1 MKNKITIALIIF
13 LLIENKN
20 LLAQNNLP
28 NGEVSQNMDV
38 LYLKNG
44 SVLRGTLQRY
54 SPKGDTLYF
63 LNRNGL
69 SMAVSENIIKKIV
82 QYDAQ
87 VLHYEKPYLFR
98 EKGIWGAITVNGMLG
113 RTGSDN
119 SPTLGTGIT
128 GVIGWRENRWQN
140 WGIGVSYDQ
149 YYIGSGNSAMLATFA
164 EWRGMLRA
172 SRVSE
177 VFSVSAGWGVPL
189 SEVPNTGWAVSDNK
203 NVSGGFYFH
212 PAIGW
217 RIGASSRYN
226 FIFDVGVRF
235 QNAIYR
241 SENTWLSRDY
251 HVLHRRSVVRLGIL
265 F

>member
-1 MKNKITIALIIF
+1 MKNKIVIALMF
-13 LLIENKN
+13 LLFLENKN

-28 NGEVSQNMDV
+28 NGETPQNADV

-44 SVLRGTLQRY
+44 SVLRGTIQRY
-54 SPKGDTLYF
+54 SAQGDTLYF

-69 SMAVSENIIKKIV
+69 SMKLPENLIKKVI

-87 VLHYEKPYLFR
+87 KPHSEKPYLFKER
-98 EKGIWGAITVNGMLG
+98 GIWGAININSMF
-113 RTGSDN
+113 GSVGNNN
-119 SPTLGTGIT
+119 SPAIGSGFM

-140 WGIGVSYDQ
+140 WGIGLSYDQ
-149 YYIGSGNSAMLATFA
+149 YYIGSGNSAMLAAFA
-164 EWRGMLRA
+164 EWRGILRA
-172 SRVSE
+172 ARVSE
-177 VFSVSAGWGVPL
+177 VFSMSAGWGVPL
-189 SEVPNTGWAVSDNK
+189 SEVPNKGWTISDNK

-217 RIGASSRYN
+217 RIGASRNYN

-241 SENTWLSRDY
+241 SENNWLSRDY
-251 HVLHRRSVVRLGIL
+251 HVLYRRGVLRLGIL